1 MNKNIKRFVV
11 SLLCVLTMILA
22 VGCKKEGA
30 SVAANVPITD
40 IVEAVKTAYGENYV
54 ANMELDA
61 TMLEE
66 LYGVKPEMYT
76 EVYGAMPMMSA
87 QVDTFIAVRAAEGQ
101 ADAVEAALNGYRDYL
116 VADTF
121 QYPMNLPKIAG
132 SKVYRNGDYVFFI
145 MLGTMPMEVI
155 DQGDE
160 AAKAHAEEQNQIA
173 IDTINGLLNK

>member
-11 SLLCVLTMILA
+11 SVLCVLTMILA

-101 ADAVEAALNGYRDYL
+101 ADAVEATLNGYRDYL